1 MNPKTMQYLL
11 GHSDISVTLDI
22 YTHLGLDNAQME
34 LKRLKAQEQNI
45 KDAEE
50 ERGKLLKFAQ

>member
-1 MNPKTMQYLL
+1 M

-22 YTHLGLDNAQME
+22 YTHLGLDDAQME
-34 LKRLKAQEQNI
+34 LKRLQAQEQNI
-45 KDAEE
+45 KDAED